1 MGGWADGVD
10 GWVDGGVDGW
20 VDEWMDGLGG
30 WMDA

>member
-20 VDEWMDGLGG
+20 VDEGMDGLGG